1 MHFEILDRVCW
12 AVDESSSSAPA
23 ETGDDPNSGGKEEA
37 TLSEENSDQE
47 KVFTESQV
55 NKIVQTRLERERSKI
70 EREVDARIKELG
82 LDNQNEAQEMGRWR
96 DERDQLLKQSS
107 EQKESLEK
115 AITDRDH
122 RLNEEL
128 RHHETQKRQW
138 QSKYESYRKKA
149 ELTQLA
155 LKAGADPENVD
166 MIVTF
171 TEQSI
176 KLHDDGSVKVI
187 SDNGAALIDPE
198 TGQEMGVQKFMT
210 NFLSERPGLVK
221 AGRQRGAGTG
231 VLTVKTSGYTI
242 DEIKR
247 IAKADPK
254 KYKELK
260 DEGIVQSIYQKHLA
274 GKPPRA

>member
-12 AVDESSSSAPA
+12 AADDNSSQAST
-23 ETGDDPNSGGKEEA
+23 ETGDDPNSGGRQEE
-37 TLSEENSDQE
+37 
-47 KVFTESQV
+47 KMFTESQV

-70 EREVDARIKELG
+70 DKEVESRIKELG
-82 LDNQNEAQEMGRWR
+82 LDNIDEAQALGNWR
-96 DERDQLLKQSS
+96 DERDLLLRQNS

-115 AITDRDH
+115 AISDRDH

-128 RHHETQKRQW
+128 RFHESQKRQW

-171 TEQSI
+171 TEG
-176 KLHDDGSVKVI
+176 KVNLLDDGSIKVI
-187 SDNGAALIDPE
+187 SEGGTALIDPE

-221 AGRQRGAGTG
+221 AGRLRGAGTG
-231 VLTVKTSGYTI
+231 ALNAKVGGYTI
-242 DEIKR
+242 DEIKQ

-260 DEGIVQSIYQKHLA
+260 EEGIVQSIYQKHLSQK
-274 GKPPRA
+274 G

>member
-1 MHFEILDRVCW
+1 MKFEILDRVRR
-12 AVDESSSSAPA
+12 ASDDSSSQASA
-23 ETGDDPNSGGKEEA
+23 ETGNDPDSGGKEEEA
-37 TLSEENSDQE
+37 LSDASSEQETL
-47 KVFTESQV
+47 FTKDQV

-82 LDNQNEAQEMGRWR
+82 LDNVDEAQSMGSWR
-96 DERDQLLKQSS
+96 DERDQLIRQSS

-115 AITDRDH
+115 MISERDQ
-122 RLNEEL
+122 RLDEEL
-128 RHHETQKRQW
+128 RMHESQKRQW
-138 QSKYESYRKKA
+138 QSKYETYRKKA

-155 LKAGADPENVD
+155 LKSGADPENVD

-171 TEQSI
+171 TEGSVN
-176 KLHDDGSVKVI
+176 LLDDGTVKVVNE
-187 SDNGAALIDPE
+187 SGAAMLDPD

-221 AGRQRGAGTG
+221 AGRPGGAGTG
-231 VLTVKTSGYTI
+231 AMTAKTSGYSL
-242 DEIKR
+242 DEIKQ

-274 GKPPRA
+274 GKA

>member
-12 AVDESSSSAPA
+12 AADETSAISTQ
-23 ETGDDPNSGGKEEA
+23 TGDNPNSGGKEEA
-37 TLSEENSDQE
+37 TNPESQPDNQE
-47 KVFTESQV
+47 KMFTELQV
-55 NKIVQTRLERERSKI
+55 NKIVQSRLERERSKI
-70 EREVDARIKELG
+70 DKEVESRIKDLG
-82 LDNQNEAQEMGRWR
+82 LDNIDEAQALSSWR
-96 DERDQLLKQSS
+96 EERDNLLRQNS
-107 EQKESLEK
+107 EQKESLER
-115 AITDRDH
+115 AISERDH
-122 RLNEEL
+122 KLNEEL
-128 RHHETQKRQW
+128 RLHESQKRQW

-155 LKAGADPENVD
+155 LTAGADPENVD

-176 KLHDDGSVKVI
+176 KLHDDGAVKVI
-187 SDNGAALIDPE
+187 DSTGGAMLDPE

-221 AGRQRGAGTG
+221 AGRLRGAGTG
-231 VLTVKTSGYTI
+231 ALTAKTSGYTM
-242 DEIKR
+242 DEIKQ

-260 DEGIVQSIYQKHLA
+260 EEGIVQSIYQKHLSNKA
-274 GKPPRA
+274 